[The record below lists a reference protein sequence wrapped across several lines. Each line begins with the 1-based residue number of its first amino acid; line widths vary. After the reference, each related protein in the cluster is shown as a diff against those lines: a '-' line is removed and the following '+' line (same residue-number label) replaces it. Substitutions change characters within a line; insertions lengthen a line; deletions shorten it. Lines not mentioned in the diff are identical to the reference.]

1 MLLIAFTS
9 QCTHNHLTKSGKVG
23 PILTTMHPRMFLVQ
37 LLWAS
42 LAAAYAVKPA
52 GSSESIDVFSDYDDT
67 DVHLQHV
74 QMLYDSLGG
83 TITFPTGGK

>member
-1 MLLIAFTS
+1 MPLITFSFPSTD
-9 QCTHNHLTKSGKVG
+9 NHLTKSRKVG
-23 PILTTMHPRMFLVQ
+23 SILTTMHPQMFLVQ

-52 GSSESIDVFSDYDDT
+52 SSSESIDVFSDYDDT

-83 TITFPTGGK
+83 TFTFPTGGK

>member
-1 MLLIAFTS
+1 M
-9 QCTHNHLTKSGKVG
+9 HLQK
-23 PILTTMHPRMFLVQ
+23 FLAQ
-37 LLWAS
+37 LLGAS
-42 LAAAYAVKPA
+42 LAAAHAVQPA

-83 TITFPTGGK
+83 TFTFPTGGK